1 MDTVFV
7 VLRSPD
13 IVSAYM
19 LAFYL
24 PLIPAFYPAY
34 DLAFYPGSWHQE
46 LWARHE
52 GMFIEFVCDDLLTCA
67 LIAPLKKMHT
77 GFTHS
82 ITPAIRT
89 STVVLLGS
97 MTNLWRKRKA
107 LFGAVTQVDDLRD
120 TYRDEV

>member
-34 DLAFYPGSWHQE
+34 DLSW
-46 LWARHE
+46 
-52 GMFIEFVCDDLLTCA
+52 FVASGA
-67 LIAPLKKMHT
+67 LGQA
-77 GFTHS
+77 
-82 ITPAIRT
+82 
-89 STVVLLGS
+89 
-97 MTNLWRKRKA
+97 
-107 LFGAVTQVDDLRD
+107 
-120 TYRDEV
+120 